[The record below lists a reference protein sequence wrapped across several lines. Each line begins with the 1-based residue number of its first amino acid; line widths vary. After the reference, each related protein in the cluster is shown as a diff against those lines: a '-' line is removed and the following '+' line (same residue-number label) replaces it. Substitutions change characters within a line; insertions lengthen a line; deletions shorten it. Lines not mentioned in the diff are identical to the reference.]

1 MEYQATHAL
10 AQALAQELGEGWTYD
25 PARNVDEGEP
35 RSVARLTTQSQ
46 DYTRVIVLAME
57 RGSERAVLR
66 AAVYD
71 HEGRDAYLDGRPS
84 IGARFDRGA
93 GVIAGAIRR
102 RLIPVAR
109 QWWQRVE
116 EALDRRRAYDAARRR
131 VIERCLAQMPTLETR
146 RIHNEDPLH
155 ADWIGGWLALEPGEH
170 GARLS
175 LHANVD
181 IIEAVVR
188 AIREALPAAVEDGAE
203 ADAQ

>member
-10 AQALAQELGEGWTYD
+10 AQALAQELGDGWTYD

-84 IGARFDRGA
+84 IGARLDRGA
-93 GVIAGAIRR
+93 DAIAGEIRR
-102 RLIPVAR
+102 RLIPRAR
-109 QWWQRVE
+109 QWWRRVE

-146 RIHNEDPLH
+146 RIHNEDTLH

-175 LHANVD
+175 LHANAD

-188 AIREALPAAVEDGAE
+188 TIRDALPAAAEQNDE